1 MPVCQSS
8 GACFLLFPLN
18 YLERLHVLC
27 AEKSVARSNFE
38 QQCGG
43 GGGGGR
49 KLKDL
54 MSARRK
60 RLNS

>member
-43 GGGGGR
+43 GGGGR